1 MKEKILQDLTKSE
14 LILELK
20 ARGKLIKKLLKTNEN
35 LEELL
40 KFDK

>member
-1 MKEKILQDLTKSE
+1 MKEKTLQDLTKSE

-20 ARGKLIKKLLKTNEN
+20 ARDKLIKKLLRTNEN